1 MRLTVLLVHLVL
13 AALPSPLLA
22 KPTLSS
28 FTSVDCSDIEGSTEL
43 CRHCR
48 RAFEAAY
55 PLTPADFRTSFHHDE
70 HAGCAFREVASR
82 LATTSSSSSS
92 DYAASAVKIS
102 VIGGSWTAGNHCGDK
117 ELGGKKACAWPARL
131 ERLLHA
137 DGYTN
142 FRVNNAAVPAWAY
155 SNWIESGQLWG
166 LAQSDIVIVDLNVNA
181 QRYITHALDVQHDL
195 DELLFLLLTAR
206 PELPVLAVNSF
217 RVCTNA
223 RECNMHCSAE
233 EQGSVSV
240 TFAEDNATFSTGWC
254 DYWWKIA
261 DLEAPIF
268 RHYGISTASYRDAV
282 WADLPRPNPNL
293 PCFWNGNSHGDA
305 VSHILVSDV
314 VHHALTRTLALAA
327 AATPQGCPPPTNRTP
342 FHPHLLLTSCSARW
356 KKPLTHL
363 STESPKLFT
372 PLFHTDNWEFRDDAS
387 HGGAADTAKKLGWIF
402 AGAEE
407 NSIAFRVSVS
417 AVPRVEITFLQTY
430 EGIGLA
436 VAELYAAS
444 ASDYDYATSSTGGLV
459 GSPLATLLLDGLD
472 LDPNHYSLPF
482 TAVLPVDDLAAGR
495 YTLVVRANATAPPP
509 HAPKFKLLGITSC

>member
-166 LAQSDIVIVDLNVNA
+166 LAQSDIVIVDLN
-181 QRYITHALDVQHDL
+181 RG
-195 DELLFLLLTAR
+195 FLR
-206 PELPVLAVNSF
+206 QVF
-217 RVCTNA
+217 
-223 RECNMHCSAE
+223 
-233 EQGSVSV
+233 
-240 TFAEDNATFSTGWC
+240 
-254 DYWWKIA
+254 
-261 DLEAPIF
+261 
-268 RHYGISTASYRDAV
+268 
-282 WADLPRPNPNL
+282 
-293 PCFWNGNSHGDA
+293 
-305 VSHILVSDV
+305 
-314 VHHALTRTLALAA
+314 
-327 AATPQGCPPPTNRTP
+327 
-342 FHPHLLLTSCSARW
+342 
-356 KKPLTHL
+356 
-363 STESPKLFT
+363 
-372 PLFHTDNWEFRDDAS
+372 
-387 HGGAADTAKKLGWIF
+387 
-402 AGAEE
+402 
-407 NSIAFRVSVS
+407 AFRVSGLFCQKCYTKSAVGTLQGCTPAGRAEPPRKPVS
-417 AVPRVEITFLQTY
+417 APVVLN
-430 EGIGLA
+430 LH
-436 VAELYAAS
+436 
-444 ASDYDYATSSTGGLV
+444 GGSVCAL
-459 GSPLATLLLDGLD
+459 
-472 LDPNHYSLPF
+472 
-482 TAVLPVDDLAAGR
+482 GR
-495 YTLVVRANATAPPP
+495 R
-509 HAPKFKLLGITSC
+509 